1 MSQLP
6 GNPHADDA
14 QRLIHADNTWTGIGY
29 ETADA
34 QHIVGHLEAN
44 TQALMAIA
52 FEIRTQTLVAA
63 HQMAVSA
70 MEGMSS
76 VDVPEEVEDAM
87 RNQSEQITERLG
99 GGA

>member
-1 MSQLP
+1 MSTLP

-52 FEIRTQTLVAA
+52 FEIRTQTLVNV
-63 HQMAVSA
+63 QTIAVDTMNELDTIPPA
-70 MEGMSS
+70 TIEALGRRGK
-76 VDVPEEVEDAM
+76 DIE
-87 RNQSEQITERLG
+87 ERLG
-99 GGA
+99 GVV